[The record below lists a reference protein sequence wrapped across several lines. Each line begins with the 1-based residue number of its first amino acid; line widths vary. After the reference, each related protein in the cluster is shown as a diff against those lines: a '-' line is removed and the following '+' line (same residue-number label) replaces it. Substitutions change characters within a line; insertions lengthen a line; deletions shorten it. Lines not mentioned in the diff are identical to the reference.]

1 MQEINTKLL
10 DILFL
15 KFKNIKIKYICG
27 NNQYTIIEFEKPK
40 DFSFTKTTYNTDI
53 NYLAFKRGKNI
64 LIKDRKCIY
73 PLNLFLLNR
82 LFI

>member
-1 MQEINTKLL
+1 MQEINVKLSN
-10 DILFL
+10 ILFL

-40 DFSFTKTTYNTDI
+40 DFSFTKTIYNTDI
-53 NYLAFKRGKNI
+53 DYLAFRRGKNI
-64 LIKDRKCIY
+64 LIKNRKCIH
-73 PLNLFLLNR
+73 PINLFLLNR

>member
-1 MQEINTKLL
+1 MQEINVKLSN
-10 DILFL
+10 IL
-15 KFKNIKIKYICG
+15 
-27 NNQYTIIEFEKPK
+27 YTIIEFEKPK

-53 NYLAFKRGKNI
+53 DYLAFRRGKNI

-73 PLNLFLLNR
+73 SLNLFLLSR

>member
-1 MQEINTKLL
+1 MQEINVKLSN
-10 DILFL
+10 ILFF

-53 NYLAFKRGKNI
+53 DYLAFRRRKNI
-64 LIKDRKCIY
+64 LIKDQKCIH

>member
-1 MQEINTKLL
+1 MQEINVKLSN
-10 DILFL
+10 ILFL

-53 NYLAFKRGKNI
+53 DYFAFRRGKNI
-64 LIKDRKCIY
+64 LIKDQECIH